1 MEMDLSIDFGAST
14 IDVIYWENKIVKGLI
29 QRKFLCI
36 KSFERAEFFGDHD
49 LKSFFK
55 RAEINLKKI
64 EKIFVTGGRSRLY
77 PDKIG
82 GVPLV
87 KISEIEAIGRGGYYM
102 WKADGLAGAKR
113 RGLGNSSKPFLVV
126 SMGTGTCMVKVEV
139 GDKGYVKSNHVG
151 GTGVGGGTFMGL
163 SKLLLAEKDPLKLQ
177 KLFKNGN
184 KDKVDLSVKDIIGSG
199 IGLVPADATAS
210 NLGKLA
216 REVDFSDADLASGIE
231 NLIGQTIGILAVF
244 AAKASGSSCILLT
257 GKLTRMKSI
266 VQIIQKIGEIYQVP
280 IFLPTDAAYVGS
292 FGAGFFG

>member
-1 MEMDLSIDFGAST
+1 MMDLSIDFGAST
-14 IDVIYWENKIVKGLI
+14 IDVIYWEGLI
-29 QRKFLCI
+29 ERKFLCI

-49 LKSFFK
+49 LKKFFE

-82 GVPLV
+82 GVLLV

-102 WKADGLAGAKR
+102 WKTDEAFGKR
-113 RGLGNSSKPFLVV
+113 QKSITQNFLVV
-126 SMGTGTCMVKVEV
+126 SMGTGTCMVQVEV
-139 GDKGYVKSNHVG
+139 DEKGYVKSQHVG

-163 SKLLLAEKDPLKLQ
+163 SKLLLAEKDPQKLQ

-266 VQIIQKIGEIYQVP
+266 VRIIQKIGGIYQVP